1 MEFMKQLH
9 YLLYYIKRN
18 VFVQPINQGFHA
30 ISIFFINLLK
40 SSKLIISSINKKIYV
55 FVW

>member
-9 YLLYYIKRN
+9 YPLHYIKRN

-30 ISIFFINLLK
+30 ISIFLLK
-40 SSKLIISSINKKIYV
+40 SFKLIISSINKKIYV

>member
-9 YLLYYIKRN
+9 YPLHYIKRN

-30 ISIFFINLLK
+30 ICIFLLK
-40 SSKLIISSINKKIYV
+40 SSNGIG
-55 FVW
+55 FA

>member
-9 YLLYYIKRN
+9 YPLHYIKRN

-30 ISIFFINLLK
+30 IYIFLLK
-40 SSKLIISSINKKIYV
+40 SSNGIG
-55 FVW
+55 FA

>member
-9 YLLYYIKRN
+9 YPLHYIKRN

-30 ISIFFINLLK
+30 ISIFLLK
-40 SSKLIISSINKKIYV
+40 SSNVIG
-55 FVW
+55 FA